1 MKNDVH
7 LALHFITQA
16 TDQFTTLSKVWS
28 QKWVL
33 ALWTNLISY
42 IGTMDKEKGNTI
54 WFIIQLAGF
63 NLWIQKTLK
72 VVGPRGK
79 GT

>member
-7 LALHFITQA
+7 LALHFITQT
-16 TDQFTTLSKVWS
+16 TDQFSPLSKVWS

-42 IGTMDKEKGNTI
+42 IGTMDKEKST
-54 WFIIQLAGF
+54 LYDLSF
-63 NLWIQKTLK
+63 NLMVLTFEFKRLK
-72 VVGPRGK
+72 K
-79 GT
+79 